1 MRLISLFLLIYF
13 TGLFSLNA
21 KENISPSLH
30 GQLDQQLIKNSQ
42 RYGIAGQSVLLL
54 KNNQVIYQGQQGVAN
69 LALAVPVAE
78 HHIFSAYSVTKLF
91 TSVLMMQL
99 VEEGSVDVK
108 KSIRH
113 YLPYLP
119 LHWQQVTVEH
129 ALNHTSGIPRYF
141 DTVMETGR
149 FWADKKAVFSSLADA
164 EAHFEIGTMNKYNN
178 TNFLILSAILE
189 AKTGK
194 SYLELV
200 DSKIVQPLKLKST
213 GHASALAV
221 IDNMVTNYQG
231 MAGQIRKN
239 KEIDWSE
246 YSYAHSGLYSTP
258 RELATFMT
266 ALVSQ
271 KFVSQESLKQ
281 MWQPMPLVNGQS
293 GRYAFGFEYALRD
306 GYQQVGHD
314 GGNRVKLRHYF
325 KEEPGAGDS
334 YTLVYMTNG
343 SAYSVWTDIL
353 ADSLMSIIDPEVFR
367 QAELTEH
374 FMTEVLNGEK
384 ANRQALFKRISK
396 AFAGDSS
403 AIENFIVNRA
413 YAVRY
418 GAGVKASIPA
428 FEMLTENFPESAH
441 SWRRLAEIWQTL
453 GNKDKALEYYRRA
466 LAIDPGLS
474 KVKKQIAILIQP
486 GESKSR

>member
-1 MRLISLFLLIYF
+1 MRLVSLFLLIYF
-13 TGLFSLNA
+13 AGLFSLKA
-21 KENISPSLH
+21 KENISPSIH
-30 GQLDQQLIKNSQ
+30 DQLDQQLIKNSQ

-54 KNNQVIYQGQQGVAN
+54 KNNQVIYQGQQGFAN
-69 LALAVPVAE
+69 LELAVPVAE

-108 KSIRH
+108 KSIRY
-113 YLPYLP
+113 YLPFLP
-119 LHWQQVTVEH
+119 VHWQQVTVEH

-141 DTVMETGR
+141 DAVMEKGR
-149 FWADKKAVFSSLADA
+149 FLASKKAVFLSLADA
-164 EAHFEIGTMNKYNN
+164 EDHFEIGTMNKYNN

-194 SYLELV
+194 SYQELV
-200 DSKIVQPLKLKST
+200 ASKIVQPLKLKNT

-221 IDNMVTNYQG
+221 IGNMVTNYQG

-239 KEIDWSE
+239 KEVDWSQ

-271 KFVSQESLKQ
+271 KFVSRESLKK
-281 MWQPMPLVNGQS
+281 MWQPMTLLNGQS
-293 GRYAFGFEYALRD
+293 GYYAFGFEYALRD

-353 ADSLMSIIDPEVFR
+353 ADSLMSIIEPKIFK
-367 QAELTEH
+367 QAELTEY
-374 FMTEVLNGEK
+374 FMTEVLKGEEG
-384 ANRQALFKRISK
+384 NLPALFKRITRV
-396 AFAGDSS
+396 FAGDSP
-403 AIENFIVNRA
+403 AIENFVVNRA

-418 GAGVKASIPA
+418 GAGAKASIPA
-428 FEMLTENFPESAH
+428 FEMLTEKFPDSAH
-441 SWRRLAEIWQTL
+441 SWRRLGDLWQTL
-453 GNKDKALEYYRRA
+453 GNKDKALEHYRHA
-466 LAIDPGLS
+466 LAIDPGLV
-474 KVKKQIAILIQP
+474 KAKKQIAVLTQS